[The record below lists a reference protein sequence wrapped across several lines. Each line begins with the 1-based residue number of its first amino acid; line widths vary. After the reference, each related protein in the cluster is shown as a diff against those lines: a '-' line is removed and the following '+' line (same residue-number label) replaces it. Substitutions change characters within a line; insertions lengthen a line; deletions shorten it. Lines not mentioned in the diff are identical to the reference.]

1 MKSKYMGHHL
11 RAWNSLKK
19 IVKIDPQ
26 IIFTSITE
34 ALLRGTYPY
43 LSLYLVNLVI
53 DSLLNKK
60 MSALPQNLFLLLL
73 FTFVIGLLIDF
84 LESVN
89 TIKSKNIHYE
99 LIGRINEKSMT
110 MDYEEMEK
118 GDLLQRLSD
127 ARYVVEHLGG
137 YDVFL
142 KYYIALLGKLMI
154 IGSSF
159 IMIVNM
165 CFSRSFNEVSGS
177 FEFFSNPFF
186 SLFVILGLVA
196 LNICLSSILS
206 KKSKMRTA
214 EGYQKKMGVE
224 RSLNYYVDRVFT
236 DVSFGKDIRIF
247 QMSDHIVSSYMKTM
261 REAIH
266 FYNHFYHEV
275 AKNKETFQ
283 KLLMSVI
290 QFAAYVI
297 ILLKVYTKTI
307 SVGTLSRYVGVIHL
321 FNKSIG
327 ELIDIN
333 QKISL
338 QAEFITVFDEF
349 LSLKNGKES
358 GNKKINLEQ
367 RGSNV
372 IEFHNVSYRYGNA
385 ESEILK
391 NISCRIDFH
400 STVGIVGRNGAGK
413 TTFIKLLTRL
423 YDPTEGTISLN
434 GVDIREYDYKEYLS
448 LFSLVFQD
456 YRLFAFP
463 IDVNISAD
471 RKPQREKVS
480 LAIEEVGMTER
491 VERLPNK
498 AGTPLFKLE
507 ESGVNFSGGE
517 LQKFAIARAI
527 YKDAPMVILDE
538 PTAALDP
545 DSEYEIF
552 HRMSHLIHQKS
563 GVFIS
568 HRMGSCR
575 FCDRI
580 FVLEEGQ
587 IVQKGSHEE
596 LLRDESGLYYKL
608 YSAQAKHYQSQVL
621 QLLDN

>member
-1 MKSKYMGHHL
+1 MKSKYIGHHL
-11 RAWNSLKK
+11 QAWESLKK

-26 IIFTSITE
+26 IVFTSMME
-34 ALLRGTYPY
+34 ALLRGIYPY

-53 DSLLNKK
+53 DSLLNKRT
-60 MSALPQNLFLLLL
+60 SALPQNMFLLLI

-89 TIKSKNIHYE
+89 AIKSKNIHYE
-99 LIGRINEKSMT
+99 LIARINEKSMT

-159 IMIVNM
+159 IMIVKM
-165 CFSRSFNEVSGS
+165 CFSRSVSQESGYLG
-177 FEFFSNPFF
+177 FLSNPFF
-186 SLFVILGLVA
+186 SLFVILGLVL

-206 KKSKMRTA
+206 KKSKNGTA

-236 DVSFGKDIRIF
+236 DVPFGKDIRIF
-247 QMSDHIVSSYMKTM
+247 QMADHILSFYMKTM
-261 REAIH
+261 REAIS
-266 FYNHFYHEV
+266 FYNRFYHEV
-275 AKNKETFQ
+275 AKNKETIH
-283 KLLMSVI
+283 KLLMFVV
-290 QFAAYVI
+290 QLVAYVI
-297 ILLKVYTKTI
+297 ILLKVYTK
-307 SVGTLSRYVGVIHL
+307 SVSIGTLSRYVGVIHL
-321 FNKSIG
+321 FNRAIG

-349 LSLKNGKES
+349 LSLKNDKES
-358 GNKKINLEQ
+358 GHKKIDFQQ
-367 RGSNV
+367 RERNV
-372 IEFHNVSYRYGNA
+372 IEFHNVSYRYSGA

-413 TTFIKLLTRL
+413 TTFIKLLSRL
-423 YDPTEGTISLN
+423 YDPTEGTITLN

-448 LFSLVFQD
+448 LFSVVFQD

-480 LAIEEVGMTER
+480 LAIEEVEMTER
-491 VERLPNK
+491 VDRLPSK
-498 AGTPLFKLE
+498 ARTPLFKLE

-538 PTAALDP
+538 PTTALDP
-545 DSEYEIF
+545 ESEYEIF
-552 HRMSHLIHQKS
+552 HRMSDFVHQKS

-568 HRMGSCR
+568 HRMGSCQ

-580 FVLEEGQ
+580 LVLEDGQ
-587 IVQKGSHEE
+587 IVQKGTHEE
-596 LLRDESGLYYKL
+596 LLREESGLYLKL
-608 YSAQAKHYQSQVL
+608 YSAQAEHYRVQ
-621 QLLDN
+621 N